1 MGTVAKRAWR
11 PRQDG
16 PAASRR
22 GKSFDR
28 SKCSVMFDDFSQILS
43 MNMSCVRM
51 FLIFSNFFWGGSDDF
66 PVSTVE
72 QGVFG

>member
-1 MGTVAKRAWR
+1 
-11 PRQDG
+11 
-16 PAASRR
+16 
-22 GKSFDR
+22 
-28 SKCSVMFDDFSQILS
+28 MFDDFSQILS